1 MGGGKGRGEGR
12 MSVERELFASVVVVK
27 DSIFFDFLLVSDFLG
42 RDFYKSVVSYLYSS
56 PIAFF

>member
-1 MGGGKGRGEGR
+1 MSVGRG
-12 MSVERELFASVVVVK
+12 LFANVVVVK